1 MAEKIPLY
9 FVAINTD
16 FNLDENI
23 QGGNEYQNLKVL
35 YKDSLLPDAYLEE
48 VRLRME
54 HLAEVSGGRVLFPR
68 ELNDVIPLYEEIA
81 QQLGTAY
88 SLGYV
93 PLPPV
98 AGEGTRRIIVR
109 VGNEEYRVRQSR
121 TVYHP
126 KKPNP

>member
-1 MAEKIPLY
+1 M
-9 FVAINTD
+9 
-16 FNLDENI
+16 
-23 QGGNEYQNLKVL
+23 
-35 YKDSLLPDAYLEE
+35 
-48 VRLRME
+48 
-54 HLAEVSGGRVLFPR
+54 LFPR

-98 AGEGTRRIIVR
+98 AGEGTRKIIVR
-109 VGNEEYRVRQSR
+109 MENEEYRVRQSR

-126 KKPNP
+126 K